1 LLPLNKLWYLM
12 QLFSDIF
19 GILDEVKNNVKR
31 KLKVKNK
38 GDKKNNN

>member
-1 LLPLNKLWYLM
+1 LARLC
-12 QLFSDIF
+12 SDIF
-19 GILDEVKNNVKR
+19 GILDGVKNNVKR